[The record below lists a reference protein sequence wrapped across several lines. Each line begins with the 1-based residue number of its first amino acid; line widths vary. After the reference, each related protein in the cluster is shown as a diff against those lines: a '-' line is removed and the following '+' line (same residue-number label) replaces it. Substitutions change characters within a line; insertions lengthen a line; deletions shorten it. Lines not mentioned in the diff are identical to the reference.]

1 MTALLLHSRLAVAGL
16 VRNPGRTALRV
27 TVVAAAVALLA
38 GMLLFIGQSLRTA
51 SVKKTLKPGVRTKIK
66 LSITA
71 RVRELINRQLKRGV
85 RVVVRVTLSA
95 VDSSGN
101 RSPGKR
107 TLTLLRR

>member
-1 MTALLLHSRLAVAGL
+1 
-16 VRNPGRTALRV
+16 
-27 TVVAAAVALLA
+27 
-38 GMLLFIGQSLRTA
+38 
-51 SVKKTLKPGVRTKIK
+51 
-66 LSITA
+66 
-71 RVRELINRQLKRGV
+71 VRELINRQLKRGV